1 MAPMW
6 HRNIVA
12 FDHNKKK
19 YAENGRTFL
28 FNLPFWNK
36 SGPVP
41 IFGHAISPC
50 AVPLWQTLAVKWL
63 PCDLGIFRVY
73 VTIANNIACI
83 IEGSYS
89 PMAAR
94 FMEANSLS
102 ICLFK
107 LRILA
112 KKTFLG
118 HVGFS
123 LRLTFLFFSSSIF
136 LGPLIKCYTRLNTIQ
151 CKSTVMVFFRTH
163 SCSCA
168 GAQQRRY
175 LIFSLNPLEIK

>member
-1 MAPMW
+1 MAPLRLRDVVAFSHNNLWSPLPAKFRTSFRRWTLKLLYLSSTVKIITSATNNSGTHSHEMAPMW

-112 KKTFLG
+112 KKKHSLG
-118 HVGFS
+118 
-123 LRLTFLFFSSSIF
+123 
-136 LGPLIKCYTRLNTIQ
+136 
-151 CKSTVMVFFRTH
+151 M
-163 SCSCA
+163 
-168 GAQQRRY
+168 
-175 LIFSLNPLEIK
+175 